1 VRQGLTG
8 RSLSLSTDNPI
19 ENRTLA
25 ELAHDQNVLPIAD
38 IKELFGTWPGELCDG
53 FEEAIDE
60 LRHSNSEGINA

>member
-1 VRQGLTG
+1 M
-8 RSLSLSTDNPI
+8 STANQLAM
-19 ENRTLA
+19 RTLD